1 MLIYHMNDQ
10 KKLVVLSGISGVGK
24 STIIKIL
31 LDQHDYH
38 FSVSTT
44 SRGMRHGE
52 KHGKDYFFITRA
64 EFQAMKLN
72 NEFIEH
78 VDFLE
83 HSYGTTYIAI
93 TDNPNQKIIL
103 DLDYN
108 GYQAL
113 KNRFSNVVGI
123 FLHHND
129 LNEIKRRLLDRCK
142 LSEITHDI
150 QQRLDKAHIAAS
162 QRHIYDHVIDVTNM
176 SVDAVLEAV
185 LSACANEASVSDK

>member
-1 MLIYHMNDQ
+1 MNND

-31 LDQHDYH
+31 LELHDYH

-44 SRGMRHGE
+44 SRKMRHGE
-52 KHGKDYFFITRA
+52 MHGKDYFFITHA
-64 EFQAMKLN
+64 DFNIMKDN
-72 NEFIEH
+72 HEFIEH

-83 HSYGTTYIAI
+83 HSYGTTYNAI
-93 TDNPNQKIIL
+93 TDNPHNKIIL

-113 KNRFSNVVGI
+113 KNRFENVVGI

-129 LNEIKRRLLDRCK
+129 LNEIKRRLLNRCG
-142 LSEITHDI
+142 LAEVTHDI
-150 QQRLDKAHIAAS
+150 QQRLDKAHIAADN
-162 QRHIYDHVIDVTNM
+162 RHVYDHIIDVTSM
-176 SVDAVLEAV
+176 SVDEVLAQV
-185 LSACANEASVSDK
+185 LAICNHDIV